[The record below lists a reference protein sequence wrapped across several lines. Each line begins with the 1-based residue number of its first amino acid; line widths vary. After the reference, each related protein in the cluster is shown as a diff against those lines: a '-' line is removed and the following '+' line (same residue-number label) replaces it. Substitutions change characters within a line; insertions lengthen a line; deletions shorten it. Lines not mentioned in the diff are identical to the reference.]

1 MYSTLHS
8 HGVEVMPSW
17 TGDAK
22 AAVSSILYPELMR
35 QDWRI
40 GEQLKRRPFQKGG
53 FDLHEYVWEMA

>member
-1 MYSTLHS
+1 
-8 HGVEVMPSW
+8 MPSW

-22 AAVSSILYPELMR
+22 AAVSGAVHLELTH